1 MMFQRTDSTLSQG
14 PPRTRTLWICVLA
27 GLAVA
32 AFAPVA
38 GQGMLQSNPPSPP
51 DATHA
56 PPANAP
62 VVPDVH
68 SNPKEA
74 PAAQQN
80 APASN
85 AEAKK
90 QVADESARL
99 LKLATDLNAEV
110 SKTTQDTLSLAVIR
124 KAAELERLAHD
135 VKEKSKPSV
144 AAK

>member
-1 MMFQRTDSTLSQG
+1 MMFQRTDSTLSQD
-14 PPRTRTLWICVLA
+14 PPRTRTLWMCVLA
-27 GLAVA
+27 GLAIA

-51 DATHA
+51 DAGHA
-56 PPANAP
+56 PPASAP
-62 VVPDVH
+62 VVSDARGD
-68 SNPKEA
+68 PKDA
-74 PAAQQN
+74 PAAQQSV
-80 APASN
+80 PDPN

-90 QVADESARL
+90 QIADESARL

-110 SKTTQDTLSLAVIR
+110 NKSTQDTLSLAVIR